1 MKNMIHIQKKK
12 KNEIYAISDEI
23 CLMWSS
29 AVTPQVNAL
38 WQAGAG
44 SSGQSAVRCAVQ
56 PRAAEPQHLYLMN
69 AFSCAFQAAPSTT
82 VLQATTG
89 QF

>member
-1 MKNMIHIQKKK
+1 MIHVYPEEE
-12 KNEIYAISDEI
+12 KNEIYAISVEI

-44 SSGQSAVRCAVQ
+44 SSGQSAVQ
-56 PRAAEPQHLYLMN
+56 PCAAEPQHLYLMN

>member
-1 MKNMIHIQKKK
+1 MIHVYPEEE
-12 KNEIYAISDEI
+12 KNEIYAISVEI

-44 SSGQSAVRCAVQ
+44 SSGQSAVLCAVQ
-56 PRAAEPQHLYLMN
+56 PCAAEPKHLYLMN

>member
-1 MKNMIHIQKKK
+1 MYPEEE
-12 KNEIYAISDEI
+12 KNEIYAISVEI
-23 CLMWSS
+23 RLMWSS

-44 SSGQSAVRCAVQ
+44 SSGQSAVQ

-69 AFSCAFQAAPSTT
+69 AFSCAFQPAPSTT
-82 VLQATTG
+82 VLQATTC